1 MKRFFLH
8 IAFATLALAL
18 GGCISEDIVD
28 TGFCRDYEVTLN
40 LSLNNLTRVDD
51 PDDGIGT
58 GNDNGVYGDGSDLI
72 SLNENAIKSLDI
84 FMYPNNATT
93 ENAVFATRHIPANDS
108 EVSYYQDTVS
118 LKLNASAMTALFG
131 SATSGTC
138 NVYVVANYDTGKT
151 TANAD
156 GNYPDTKV
164 ADLKKIVVSQSTFGK
179 TVKIVPNPLRPNVEK
194 TVVTP
199 QESFV
204 MDSELTDVT
213 LNNKQVS
220 GTVHLTRAASKITFR
235 ALVAKSITIKGDD
248 GSSVVWYPDLANAT
262 LSLHNLAQKS
272 YIDNGSDAGD
282 TDFVPADTE
291 GDASLKSRVTV
302 SGIQM
307 SEGDVGADTPPFE
320 GTVEGVSA
328 WSMVV
333 VDVPFYSYGTEWSA
347 GAMNETYIN
356 LSVPWHTLGT
366 NGSLTD
372 PTTWTSLATY
382 NYFVPINLTDTEGT
396 DSEGNPITIT
406 TGKLV
411 RNKHYKIGLRVG
423 VLGDLDP
430 LAESEYSYEVLDWVG
445 QDVHATLTKPKYLVV
460 EKDEVYLYNQ
470 NQVYIP
476 YKSSD
481 PVTITLNK
489 IEYESYRYATTRTVT
504 ISGSGTTI
512 LPTLANGQS
521 INVQDTFADYSAV
534 NVPDKDKEGNNMTN
548 GNINFNHTI
557 KPNTFSI
564 QKIYL
569 TVQHTNDANYNQEVV
584 IYQYPPIYFKGQK
597 SNGVVFV
604 NNYAYSGKDDYRS
617 VTDDDNNGIG
627 SVSDPDRV
635 TGEDTGNVNQNNY
648 KVYVTIG
655 TYEDYL
661 VGDPRVAKGGTLS
674 GIDELTNYRPTNS
687 DAANIIAPAFMIASS
702 YGKTTT
708 VSYTRAQERCAAY
721 QENGYPAG
729 RWRIPTPAE
738 IQFVVNRSSSG
749 DIAQLFDG
757 KYWAGNNTMYSS
769 SSNTFSTGTSNSST
783 YVRCVYDLWYWGDD
797 PVESAK
803 TTAKWGDAKTNVQL

>member
-40 LSLNNLTRVDD
+40 LSLNNLTR
-51 PDDGIGT
+51 T
-58 GNDNGVYGDGSDLI
+58 GNPNNGVGEGTNDDGVYGMDGI
-72 SLNENAIKSLDI
+72 SLNENLIKSLDI
-84 FMYPNNATT
+84 FMYPSNATT
-93 ENAVFATRHIPANDS
+93 DNAVFATRHIPTNAKGVADR
-108 EVSYYQDTVS
+108 DTVE

-131 SATSGTC
+131 SATTGTC
-138 NVYVVANYDTGKT
+138 KVYVVANYDTGKT
-151 TANAD
+151 TATTD
-156 GNYPDTKV
+156 GTYPGTKV
-164 ADLKKIVVSQSTFGK
+164 SDLKQIVVSQPDFATT
-179 TVKIVPNPLRPNVEK
+179 TVIENESVEEK
-194 TVVTP
+194 TVVKP

-204 MDSELTDVT
+204 MDSEPTDVT
-213 LNNKQVS
+213 LENKRVS
-220 GTVHLTRAASKITFR
+220 GTVYLTRAASKITFR

-248 GSSVVWYPDLANAT
+248 GSSVVWYPDLQGAT
-262 LSLHNLAQKS
+262 LALHNLAQKS
-272 YIDNGSDAGD
+272 YIDNNSDEGV
-282 TDFVPADTE
+282 TGFVPADTE
-291 GDASLKSRVTV
+291 GDASLNSLVTV

-307 SEGDVGADTPPFE
+307 TEGDINTDTPPFE
-320 GTVEGVSA
+320 GTVEGVTA
-328 WSMVV
+328 WNVLII
-333 VDVPFYSYGTEWSA
+333 DVPFYSYGTEWSA
-347 GAMNETYIN
+347 GAKNETYIN

-366 NGSLTD
+366 NGKETD
-372 PTTWTSLATY
+372 PTTWTSIATY
-382 NYFVPINLTDTEGT
+382 NYFVPINLTDS
-396 DSEGNPITIT
+396 DDADGNVVT

-504 ISGSGTTI
+504 ISSSGTTI
-512 LPTLANGQS
+512 LPALGNGQN
-521 INVQDTFADYSAV
+521 INVQDAFADYSAV
-534 NVPDKDKEGNNMTN
+534 NVPDKDKDGNNMTN

-569 TVQHTNDANYNQEVV
+569 TVQHTNDANYKQEVV

-604 NNYAYSGKDDYRS
+604 NNYAYSGNSSYRS
-617 VTDDDNNGIG
+617 VTDDDGNGIG
-627 SVSDPDRV
+627 SVSDPDGV
-635 TGEDTGNVNQNNY
+635 DGADTGNVNQNNY
-648 KVYVTIG
+648 KVYVTVG
-655 TYEDYL
+655 TYENYL
-661 VGDPRVAKGGTLS
+661 VGDPRVSQGDELS

-687 DAANIIAPAFMIASS
+687 AAANIIAPAFMIASS

-757 KYWAGNNTMYSS
+757 QYWAGDNTMYSS
-769 SSNTFSTGTSNSST
+769 SSNTFGTGTST

-803 TTAKWGDAKTNVQL
+803 TTAKWGDAKTNDQL

>member
-40 LSLNNLTRVDD
+40 LSLNNITRADD
-51 PDDGIGT
+51 PDDGIGEGT
-58 GNDNGVYGDGSDLI
+58 NDDGVVGEGKI
-72 SLNENAIKSLDI
+72 PLNENLIKSLDI
-84 FMYPNNATT
+84 FMYPSNATT
-93 ENAVFATRHIPANDS
+93 DDAVFAYRHTPAN
-108 EVSYYQDTVS
+108 EVSYDKDSVS

-131 SATSGTC
+131 SATTGTC
-138 NVYVVANYDTGKT
+138 KVYVVANYNTGKT
-151 TANAD
+151 TATTD
-156 GNYPDTKV
+156 GKYPGTKV
-164 ADLKKIVVSQSTFGK
+164 SDLKQIVVSQPDFATT
-179 TVKIVPNPLRPNVEK
+179 TVIENESVEEK

-204 MDSELTDVT
+204 MDSELTDVK
-213 LNNKQVS
+213 LGNKRVS
-220 GTVHLTRAASKITFR
+220 GTVYLTRAASKITFR
-235 ALVAKSITIKGDD
+235 ALVARSITIKGDD
-248 GSSVVWYPDLANAT
+248 GSEVVWYPDFQGAT

-272 YIDNGSDAGD
+272 YIDNDSDAGA
-282 TDFVPADTE
+282 TGFVPADTE
-291 GDASLKSRVTV
+291 GDDSLNTRVTV

-307 SEGDVGADTPPFE
+307 SEGDFGADTPPFE

-328 WSMVV
+328 WNELTI
-333 VDVPFYSYGTEWSA
+333 DVPFYSYGTEWSA
-347 GAMNETYIN
+347 GAKNETYIN

-366 NGSLTD
+366 NGQVTD
-372 PTTWTSLATY
+372 PTNWTSIATY

-476 YKSSD
+476 YMSSD

-534 NVPDKDKEGNNMTN
+534 NVPDKDKEGNKMTN
-548 GNINFNHTI
+548 GNINFNHII

-569 TVQHTNDANYNQEVV
+569 TVQHTNDANYKQEVV

-597 SNGVVFV
+597 SNGVIFV
-604 NNYAYSGKDDYRS
+604 NNQENGDSTEYVYDDA
-617 VTDDDNNGIG
+617 NHNIG
-627 SVSDPDRV
+627 STSDRDAV
-635 TGEDTGNVNQNNY
+635 DGKDTGNVNQNNY

-655 TYEDYL
+655 TYENYL

-674 GIDELTNYRPTNS
+674 GINELTNYRLTNS
-687 DAANIIAPAFMIASS
+687 AAANIIAPAFMIASS
-702 YGKTTT
+702 YGKTYAVT
-708 VSYTRAQERCAAY
+708 YENAQRRCAAY

-738 IQFVVNRSSSG
+738 IQFVVNRSASG

-757 KYWAGNNTMYSS
+757 QYWAGNNSMYSS
-769 SSNTFSTGTSNSST
+769 STKKFTMSTDSDDET

-803 TTAKWGDAKTNVQL
+803 TTAKWGDAKTNAEL

>member
-40 LSLNNLTRVDD
+40 LSLNNLTRTGTPNNGVGEGTNDD
-51 PDDGIGT
+51 
-58 GNDNGVYGDGSDLI
+58 GVYGIDGI
-72 SLNENAIKSLDI
+72 SLNENLIKSLDI
-84 FMYPNNATT
+84 FMYPSNATT
-93 ENAVFATRHIPANDS
+93 DDAVFATRYIPTND
-108 EVSYYQDTVS
+108 EGVADKETVE

-131 SATSGTC
+131 SATTGTC
-138 NVYVVANYDTGKT
+138 KVYVVANYDTGKT
-151 TANAD
+151 TATTD
-156 GNYPDTKV
+156 GTYPGTKV
-164 ADLKKIVVSQSTFGK
+164 SDLKHIVVSQPDFATT
-179 TVKIVPNPLRPNVEK
+179 TVIENESVEEK
-194 TVVTP
+194 TVVKP

-204 MDSELTDVT
+204 MDSEPTDVN
-213 LNNKQVS
+213 LENKRVS
-220 GTVHLTRAASKITFR
+220 GTVYLTRAASKITFR
-235 ALVAKSITIKGDD
+235 AFVAKSITITGED
-248 GSSVVWYPDLANAT
+248 GSSVVWYPDLQGAT
-262 LSLHNLAQKS
+262 LALHNLAQKS
-272 YIDNGSDAGD
+272 YIDNDSDEGATG
-282 TDFVPADTE
+282 FVPADTE
-291 GDASLKSRVTV
+291 GDASLNSRVTV

-307 SEGDVGADTPPFE
+307 TEGDVGTVTPGFV

-328 WSMVV
+328 WNELTI
-333 VDVPFYSYGTEWSA
+333 DVPFYSYGTEWSA
-347 GAMNETYIN
+347 GAKNETYIN

-366 NGSLTD
+366 NGKETD
-372 PTTWTSLATY
+372 PTTWTSIATY
-382 NYFVPINLTDTEGT
+382 NYFVPINLTDSE
-396 DSEGNPITIT
+396 DAEGNVVT

-504 ISGSGTTI
+504 ISSSGTTI
-512 LPTLANGQS
+512 LPALGNGQN
-521 INVQDTFADYSAV
+521 INVQDAFADYSAV
-534 NVPDKDKEGNNMTN
+534 NVPDKDKDGNNMTN

-569 TVQHTNDANYNQEVV
+569 TVQHTNDANYKQEVV

-604 NNYAYSGKDDYRS
+604 NNYAYSGNSSYRS
-617 VTDDDNNGIG
+617 VTDDDGNGIG
-627 SVSDPDRV
+627 SVSDPDGV
-635 TGEDTGNVNQNNY
+635 DGADTGNVNQNNY
-648 KVYVTIG
+648 KVYVTVG
-655 TYEDYL
+655 TYENYL
-661 VGDPRVAKGGTLS
+661 VGDPRVSQGDELS

-687 DAANIIAPAFMIASS
+687 AAANIIAPAFMIASS

-757 KYWAGNNTMYSS
+757 QYWAGNSTMYSS
-769 SSNTFSTGTSNSST
+769 SSNSFSTGTST

-797 PVESAK
+797 PVQSAMN
-803 TTAKWGDAKTNVQL
+803 TAKWGDAKTNDQL

>member
-1 MKRFFLH
+1 MKRFFSH
-8 IAFATLALAL
+8 IAFAVLAVTLS
-18 GGCISEDIVD
+18 GCISEDIVD
-28 TGFCRDYEVTLN
+28 AGFCRDYEVTLN
-40 LSLNNLTRVDD
+40 LSLNNITRVDD
-51 PDDGIGT
+51 PEDGIGN
-58 GNDNGVYGDGSDLI
+58 GNDNGVYGDGWNLL

-93 ENAVFATRHIPANDS
+93 EDAVFAYRHIPANDNN
-108 EVSYYQDTVS
+108 VSYDQESVS
-118 LKLNASAMTALFG
+118 LKLNAGAMNALFG
-131 SATSGTC
+131 SAATGKC
-138 NVYVVANYDTGKT
+138 KVYVVANYDTGKT
-151 TANAD
+151 TASEN
-156 GNYPDTKV
+156 GTYPGTKV
-164 ADLKKIVVSQSTFGK
+164 DDLKKIVVSQPTFGQ
-179 TVKIVPNPLRPNVEK
+179 TVQITPNPIRPDVTK

-199 QESFV
+199 QKSFV
-204 MDSELTDVT
+204 MDSELTDVS
-213 LNNKQVS
+213 LENKVVS
-220 GTVHLTRAASKITFR
+220 GTVYLTRAASKITFR
-235 ALVAKSITIKGDD
+235 ALVARSITIKGDD
-248 GSSVVWYPDLANAT
+248 GSSVVWYPDLQGAT

-272 YIDNGSDAGD
+272 YIDNDSDTAGA
-282 TDFVPADTE
+282 TGFVPADTE
-291 GDASLKSRVTV
+291 GDDSLNTRVTV

-307 SEGDVGADTPPFE
+307 SEGDIGTDTPYFE
-320 GTVEGVSA
+320 GTVEGVTD

-347 GAMNETYIN
+347 GAKNETYIN

-366 NGSLTD
+366 DGS
-372 PTTWTSLATY
+372 WTSIATY
-382 NYFVPINLTDTEGT
+382 NYFVPINLTD
-396 DSEGNPITIT
+396 SEDADGNVVT

-445 QDVHATLTKPKYLVV
+445 QDIQATLTKPKYLVV

-476 YKSSD
+476 YMSSD

-548 GNINFNHTI
+548 GNINFNHII

-569 TVQHTNDANYNQEVV
+569 TVQHTNDANYKQEVV

-597 SNGVVFV
+597 SNGVIFV
-604 NNYAYSGKDDYRS
+604 NNQENGDSTEYVYDDA
-617 VTDDDNNGIG
+617 NHNIG
-627 SVSDPDRV
+627 STSDRDAV
-635 TGEDTGNVNQNNY
+635 DGKDTGNVNQNNY

-655 TYEDYL
+655 TYENYL

-674 GIDELTNYRPTNS
+674 GINELTNYRLTNS
-687 DAANIIAPAFMIASS
+687 AAANIIAPAFMIASS
-702 YGKTTT
+702 YGKTYAVT
-708 VSYTRAQERCAAY
+708 YENAQRRCAAY

-738 IQFVVNRSSSG
+738 IQFVVNRSASG

-757 KYWAGNNTMYSS
+757 QYWAGNNSMYRRCGIFSSFKSS
-769 SSNTFSTGTSNSST
+769 SA
-783 YVRCVYDLWYWGDD
+783 L
-797 PVESAK
+797 
-803 TTAKWGDAKTNVQL
+803 LIL